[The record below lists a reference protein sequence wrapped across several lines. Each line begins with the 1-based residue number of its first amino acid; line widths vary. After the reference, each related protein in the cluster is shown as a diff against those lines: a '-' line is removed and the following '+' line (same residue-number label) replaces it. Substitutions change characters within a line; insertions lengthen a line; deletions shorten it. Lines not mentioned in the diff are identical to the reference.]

1 MSTAETRAQI
11 ESALNRFGDEVPA
24 LKGLALVIALELRAR
39 GDSPVWRVE
48 VPGPKITKEPPNHA
62 RVEVSIDRPHFND
75 LAKDGTLKQWV
86 RAYERGQVQISGDQS
101 VVKLVGNVIQRHLAR
116 GAGVAA
122 GKRHTP

>member
-11 ESALNRFGDEVPA
+11 ESALERFGDEVPA

-62 RVEVSIDRPHFND
+62 RVEVSIDRPHFNE
-75 LAKDGTLKQWV
+75 LAKEGTLKQWADAYDKGFV
-86 RAYERGQVQISGDQS
+86 RVTGDAG
-101 VVKLVGNVIQRHLAR
+101 VVKLIGNVIERQRSRAR
-116 GAGVAA
+116 N
-122 GKRHTP
+122 